1 MYGGLAIWS
10 AALITQILSMAGIA
24 ASTNVMVWT
33 WGVAF
38 GGMIL
43 GVAYQVLAL
52 IAMNKAY
59 QENQDSAVAQVQT
72 DTATI
77 MDRIESGWL
86 VGASSNAF
94 TGLLLYVNYNNW
106 WAAQEEAM
114 GEKDDMALFST
125 FSF

>member
-1 MYGGLAIWS
+1 MYGGLSIW
-10 AALITQILSMAGIA
+10 AAAAITQILSMFGIA

-33 WGVAF
+33 WGVAM
-38 GGMIL
+38 GTMVL

-72 DTATI
+72 DTAIIMNTI
-77 MDRIESGWL
+77 EGNWL
-86 VGASSNAF
+86 TATAQNTF
-94 TGLLLYVNYNNW
+94 FGLMLYSNYNNW
-106 WAAQEEAM
+106 WTAQEDAM
-114 GEKDDMALFST
+114 GEDEAMALFST